1 VTGSPEACSGG
12 GSIGETVLDTQED
25 REMATEGGDDPRVR
39 QLGEYIRLQRQM
51 ADLSLRGMAEL
62 TKVSNAYLSQIE
74 RGLHQPSLRVLQA
87 IAEALNI
94 PPDSLLAAAGVVSG
108 TEEQPTAAREGT
120 EAAIRSDPDLT
131 AEDREALLRIYRS
144 FVEGRTSTA

>member
-1 VTGSPEACSGG
+1 MTTGA
-12 GSIGETVLDTQED
+12 
-25 REMATEGGDDPRVR
+25 DDPRVR

-51 ADLSLRGMAEL
+51 ADLSLRGMADL

-87 IAEALNI
+87 IAEALDI
-94 PPDSLLAAAGVVSG
+94 PADALLAQAGVTSPASDTPAG
-108 TEEQPTAAREGT
+108 SRSGT

-131 AEDREALLRIYRS
+131 TEEREALLRIYRS
-144 FVEGRTSTA
+144 FVDGRSPSA

>member
-1 VTGSPEACSGG
+1 MTSGDD
-12 GSIGETVLDTQED
+12 V
-25 REMATEGGDDPRVR
+25 DPRVR
-39 QLGEYIRLQRQM
+39 QLGQYIRLQRQM
-51 ADLSLRGMAEL
+51 ADLSLRGMADL

-94 PPDSLLAAAGVVSG
+94 PADTLLAEAGIGSGTSDHAAGPRG
-108 TEEQPTAAREGT
+108 GT

-131 AEDREALLRIYRS
+131 AEEREALLRIYRS
-144 FVEGRTSTA
+144 FVEKGSSTA

>member
-1 VTGSPEACSGG
+1 MTSGDD
-12 GSIGETVLDTQED
+12 V
-25 REMATEGGDDPRVR
+25 DPRVR
-39 QLGEYIRLQRQM
+39 QLGQYIRLQRQM
-51 ADLSLRGMAEL
+51 ADLSLRGMADL

-94 PPDSLLAAAGVVSG
+94 PADTLLAEAGVGSG
-108 TEEQPTAAREGT
+108 TSEHPAPPRVGT

-131 AEDREALLRIYRS
+131 AEEREALLRIYRS
-144 FVEGRTSTA
+144 FVEKGSSTA

>member
-1 VTGSPEACSGG
+1 
-12 GSIGETVLDTQED
+12 
-25 REMATEGGDDPRVR
+25 MATGDDEDPRVR

-94 PPDSLLAAAGVVSG
+94 PADTLLAQAGVMSRSADRS
-108 TEEQPTAAREGT
+108 EPPTSGT
-120 EAAIRSDPDLT
+120 EAAIRSDPALT
-131 AEDREALLRIYRS
+131 PEEREALLRIYRS
-144 FVEGRTSTA
+144 FAEGRSSSD

>member
-1 VTGSPEACSGG
+1 MTTGA
-12 GSIGETVLDTQED
+12 D
-25 REMATEGGDDPRVR
+25 APRVR

-51 ADLSLRGMAEL
+51 ADLSLRGMADL

-87 IAEALNI
+87 IAEALDI
-94 PPDSLLAAAGVVSG
+94 PADALLAQAGVTSPASDTPAG
-108 TEEQPTAAREGT
+108 SRSGT

-131 AEDREALLRIYRS
+131 TEEREALLRIYRS
-144 FVEGRTSTA
+144 FVDGRSSSA

>member
-1 VTGSPEACSGG
+1 MTTGA
-12 GSIGETVLDTQED
+12 D
-25 REMATEGGDDPRVR
+25 APRVR

-51 ADLSLRGMAEL
+51 ADLSLRGMADL

-87 IAEALNI
+87 IAEALDI
-94 PPDSLLAAAGVVSG
+94 PADALLAQAGVTSPASDTPAG
-108 TEEQPTAAREGT
+108 CRSGT

-131 AEDREALLRIYRS
+131 TEEREALLRIYRS
-144 FVEGRTSTA
+144 FVDGRSSSA

>member
-1 VTGSPEACSGG
+1 MTTG
-12 GSIGETVLDTQED
+12 D
-25 REMATEGGDDPRVR
+25 DDPRVR

-94 PPDSLLAAAGVVSG
+94 PADTLLAEAGVVPG
-108 TEEQPTAAREGT
+108 AAEQPPGPRGGT

-131 AEDREALLRIYRS
+131 AEEREALLRIYRG
-144 FVEGRTSTA
+144 FVERRSSPPA

>member
-1 VTGSPEACSGG
+1 MT
-12 GSIGETVLDTQED
+12 T
-25 REMATEGGDDPRVR
+25 GGDDPRVR

-94 PPDSLLAAAGVVSG
+94 PADTLLAEAGVVPG
-108 TEEQPTAAREGT
+108 TAEQPSGPRGGT
-120 EAAIRSDPDLT
+120 EAAIRNDPDLT
-131 AEDREALLRIYRS
+131 AEEREALLRIYRS
-144 FVEGRTSTA
+144 FVERRSSPPA